1 MSVQDSDNPELSKIN
16 NEKVEEKKEPVNAVV
31 KTISTDDVRIQIN
44 PGRLRVRS
52 RSISPVNRNNS
63 RYFNPSPIPSR
74 RVIPPLEIPS
84 MRSNISSGH
93 GIGIDVKK
101 PAVKKQQDNDSSSSE
116 ENLNSTLSPGKLT
129 ILNKASS
136 DRYSKPQPQS
146 FGMANTKGWHG
157 RDDEKLREEYIN
169 RHNAG
174 NQYTKEQI
182 DNQRRTI
189 QKKIEDVEK
198 MLKIELKEINKK
210 SDDPKKERRRE
221 RIEKLFSDAKDFSE
235 MDYDMDTWREIE
247 DYWEELRAEQYDRL
261 KDNVGLT
268 DDTIIDNDFL
278 IVDSGEHSNKNIE
291 INDDEM
297 LSISLDIVA
306 IYLKGQKI
314 LYTEAKTFCEQQL
327 NFLMMPAIFISALTT
342 VLSMALDKTGFGSIL
357 IASLTAVNS
366 FLLAII
372 SYLKLDAKSEAH
384 KTSAYQFDKLQSKCE
399 FGSGRVIF
407 FSKAKYLKDHKDKDD
422 QYTAVFGL
430 IDEIELKVTE
440 IKDMNKFILPERV
453 RRALANL
460 YGVNVF
466 SAVKSF
472 LTSEKYLKAELSR
485 CIEIQKKYN
494 DEIQKVGI
502 SAEEREKYRDLIYT
516 WNVNMKTKR
525 DIERKLIEE
534 RENYMKLD
542 RSMLNDIS
550 SKHVNQMDC
559 CCCNCCGWLKT

>member
-1 MSVQDSDNPELSKIN
+1 MDPSTNNLESIELQKIIDNQASYFAPLELDKPIGRARARSVSPNNRFKPRNMTPPLARRIMPPIVKNTDVKHTVVNVNTRNPNDKTDNG
-16 NEKVEEKKEPVNAVV
+16 
-31 KTISTDDVRIQIN
+31 STSSEDHMA
-44 PGRLRVRS
+44 
-52 RSISPVNRNNS
+52 NS
-63 RYFNPSPIPSR
+63 R
-74 RVIPPLEIPS
+74 
-84 MRSNISSGH
+84 
-93 GIGIDVKK
+93 
-101 PAVKKQQDNDSSSSE
+101 
-116 ENLNSTLSPGKLT
+116 LT
-129 ILNKASS
+129 ILQKERNDKT
-136 DRYSKPQPQS
+136 YSRSVSRQKSLPNNEQ
-146 FGMANTKGWHG
+146 T
-157 RDDEKLREEYIN
+157 LREEYL
-169 RHNAG
+169 R
-174 NQYTKEQI
+174 
-182 DNQRRTI
+182 
-189 QKKIEDVEK
+189 QKKREKYSKEELDWQRKLIEDK
-198 MLKIELKEINKK
+198 IDDIQHMLSIELKLINKK
-210 SDDPKKERRRE
+210 SEDPQKARRRQK
-221 RIEKLFSDAKDFSE
+221 IEKLFQEAKNFSE

-247 DYWEELRAEQYDRL
+247 DYWEELRAEQYERL
-261 KDNVGLT
+261 KDNIALT
-268 DDTIIDNDFL
+268 DDIIIDNDFL
-278 IVDSGEHSNKNIE
+278 IVDSNDISKNNVQIS
-291 INDDEM
+291 DDEM

-342 VLSMALDKTGFGSIL
+342 VLSMALDKTSFGSIL

-366 FLLAII
+366 FVLAII

-407 FSKAKYLKDHKDKDD
+407 FSKAKYLKGTDSAANE
-422 QYTAVFGL
+422 QYKSVFEL

-453 RRALANL
+453 RRSLANL

-472 LTSEKYLKAELSR
+472 LTSEKYLKAELNR

-494 DEIQKVGI
+494 DEILKIGLSIDERQKN
-502 SAEEREKYRDLIYT
+502 RDLIYT
-516 WNVNMKTKR
+516 WNVNMRMKR

>member
-1 MSVQDSDNPELSKIN
+1 MSDTHSEESIPNSFVSTSSIPRLRGRARSLSPSNRSRRIMAPLGGLTRVNFNRENGVDSSEKQMLALEAPRLTIIQKESRSVSRQKSITGENGYHVPEGK
-16 NEKVEEKKEPVNAVV
+16 KKE
-31 KTISTDDVRIQIN
+31 
-44 PGRLRVRS
+44 
-52 RSISPVNRNNS
+52 
-63 RYFNPSPIPSR
+63 
-74 RVIPPLEIPS
+74 
-84 MRSNISSGH
+84 H
-93 GIGIDVKK
+93 
-101 PAVKKQQDNDSSSSE
+101 
-116 ENLNSTLSPGKLT
+116 
-129 ILNKASS
+129 
-136 DRYSKPQPQS
+136 YSKNDYSKQ
-146 FGMANTKGWHG
+146 
-157 RDDEKLREEYIN
+157 DYEK
-169 RHNAG
+169 
-174 NQYTKEQI
+174 
-182 DNQRRTI
+182 QRRMI
-189 QKKIEDVEK
+189 GEKIEDIQK
-198 MLKIELKEINKK
+198 MLTIELKKIDKK
-210 SDDPKKERRRE
+210 SEDPKKERRRE
-221 RIEKLFSDAKDFSE
+221 RIEKIFKDAKDFSE

-247 DYWEELRAEQYDRL
+247 DYWEELRAEQYERL
-261 KDNVGLT
+261 KDNVALT
-268 DDTIIDNDFL
+268 DDVIIDNDFL
-278 IVDSGEHSNKNIE
+278 IVDSSDNSNKNNVDMSE
-291 INDDEM
+291 DEM

-327 NFLMMPAIFISALTT
+327 NFLMMPAIFVSALTT
-342 VLSMALDKTGFGSIL
+342 VLSLALDKTGFGSIL
-357 IASLTAVNS
+357 ISSLTAVNS

-407 FSKAKYLKDHKDKDD
+407 FSKTKYLKEADSQSE
-422 QYTAVFGL
+422 QYKAVFDL

-472 LTSEKYLKAELSR
+472 LTSEKYLKAELNR

-494 DEIQKVGI
+494 DEIQKVGV
-502 SAEEREKYRDLIYT
+502 SKEEREKNRDLIYT
-516 WNVNMKTKR
+516 WNVNMRMKR
-525 DIERKLIEE
+525 DIERRLIEE

>member
-1 MSVQDSDNPELSKIN
+1 MDL
-16 NEKVEEKKEPVNAVV
+16 PVNNLESIELQKIIDNRA
-31 KTISTDDVRIQIN
+31 TYFAPLDA
-44 PGRLRVRS
+44 GRPRSRVRARSVSPANRFKPRNMTPPMARRMMLPIENHTVINVEQDTRNTSDKVDNGSNSSEDHMASNRLTIIQKECNNSKSYS
-52 RSISPVNRNNS
+52 RSASREKTLPKNS
-63 RYFNPSPIPSR
+63 QTF
-74 RVIPPLEIPS
+74 
-84 MRSNISSGH
+84 
-93 GIGIDVKK
+93 
-101 PAVKKQQDNDSSSSE
+101 
-116 ENLNSTLSPGKLT
+116 
-129 ILNKASS
+129 
-136 DRYSKPQPQS
+136 
-146 FGMANTKGWHG
+146 
-157 RDDEKLREEYIN
+157 REEYV
-169 RHNAG
+169 R
-174 NQYTKEQI
+174 
-182 DNQRRTI
+182 
-189 QKKIEDVEK
+189 QKKREKYSREELDWQRKLIEDK
-198 MLKIELKEINKK
+198 IDDIQHMLSIELKLINKK
-210 SDDPKKERRRE
+210 SDDPQKARRRQK
-221 RIEKLFSDAKDFSE
+221 IEKLFQEAKKFSE

-247 DYWEELRAEQYDRL
+247 DYWEELRAEQFERL
-261 KDNVGLT
+261 KDNIALT
-268 DDTIIDNDFL
+268 DDIIIDNDFL
-278 IVDSGEHSNKNIE
+278 IVDSNEVSRNNIQ
-291 INDDEM
+291 ISDDEM

-342 VLSMALDKTGFGSIL
+342 VLSLALEKTSFGSIL
-357 IASLTAVNS
+357 ISSLTAVNS
-366 FLLAII
+366 FVLAII

-407 FSKAKYLKDHKDKDD
+407 FSKAKYLKGGDSVINE
-422 QYTAVFGL
+422 QYKSVFDL

-453 RRALANL
+453 RRSLANL

-472 LTSEKYLKAELSR
+472 LTSEKYLKAELDR

-494 DEIQKVGI
+494 DEILKIGVSI
-502 SAEEREKYRDLIYT
+502 EERQKNRDLIYT
-516 WNVNMKTKR
+516 WNVNMRMKR

-559 CCCNCCGWLKT
+559 CCCSCCGWLKT

>member
-1 MSVQDSDNPELSKIN
+1 MSSSDGVVNNFESFELQKIIDN
-16 NEKVEEKKEPVNAVV
+16 KGSYFVPLETTRP
-31 KTISTDDVRIQIN
+31 
-44 PGRLRVRS
+44 RS
-52 RSISPVNRNNS
+52 RARARSVSPANRFRPRNMTPPMARRILPPIANHTVVGHTVVDVDNRNNS
-63 RYFNPSPIPSR
+63 DKTTDN
-74 RVIPPLEIPS
+74 
-84 MRSNISSGH
+84 RSN
-93 GIGIDVKK
+93 
-101 PAVKKQQDNDSSSSE
+101 SSE
-116 ENLNSTLSPGKLT
+116 DHTASNRLT
-129 ILNKASS
+129 IIQKECIDNTYTRAISRQKSSHNKSS
-136 DRYSKPQPQS
+136 HTNNDI
-146 FGMANTKGWHG
+146 MA
-157 RDDEKLREEYIN
+157 REEYL
-169 RHNAG
+169 R
-174 NQYTKEQI
+174 
-182 DNQRRTI
+182 
-189 QKKIEDVEK
+189 QKKKEKYTRDELDWQRKLIEDK
-198 MLKIELKEINKK
+198 IDDIQHMLSIELNIINKK
-210 SDDPKKERRRE
+210 SDDPKKARRRLK
-221 RIEKLFSDAKDFSE
+221 IEKLFKEAKDFSE

-247 DYWEELRAEQYDRL
+247 DYWEELRAEQLERL
-261 KDNVGLT
+261 KDNIALT
-268 DDTIIDNDFL
+268 DDIIIDNDFL
-278 IVDSGEHSNKNIE
+278 IVDSNEVSRNNIQ
-291 INDDEM
+291 ISDDEM

-342 VLSMALDKTGFGSIL
+342 VLSMALDKTSFGSIL

-366 FLLAII
+366 FVLAII

-407 FSKAKYLKDHKDKDD
+407 FSKAKYLKGGDSAINE
-422 QYTAVFGL
+422 QYKSVFDL

-453 RRALANL
+453 RRSLANL

-472 LTSEKYLKAELSR
+472 LTSEKYLKAELDR

-494 DEIQKVGI
+494 DEILKIGMSI
-502 SAEEREKYRDLIYT
+502 EERQKNRDLIYT
-516 WNVNMKTKR
+516 WNVNMRMKR
-525 DIERKLIEE
+525 DIERNLIEE

>member
-1 MSVQDSDNPELSKIN
+1 MKLL
-16 NEKVEEKKEPVNAVV
+16 
-31 KTISTDDVRIQIN
+31 TRST
-44 PGRLRVRS
+44 
-52 RSISPVNRNNS
+52 SPPFDRHNTRQ
-63 RYFNPSPIPSR
+63 FNPSPIPAR
-74 RVIPPLEIPS
+74 RLIPQLEIPQI
-84 MRSNISSGH
+84 ISSISTGRS
-93 GIGIDVKK
+93 IGIDVKK

-136 DRYSKPQPQS
+136 DRYSKPQSQS
-146 FGMANTKGWHG
+146 FGPANTKCLPIK
-157 RDDEKLREEYIN
+157 DEEKLREEYIN
-169 RHNAG
+169 RHNAR

-182 DNQRRTI
+182 ENQRKVI
-189 QKKIEDVEK
+189 QKKIEDIEK

-261 KDNVGLT
+261 KDNVALT

-278 IVDSGEHSNKNIE
+278 IVDSGELSNKNIE
-291 INDDEM
+291 ISDDEM

-327 NFLMMPAIFISALTT
+327 NFLMMPAIFVSALTT
-342 VLSMALDKTGFGSIL
+342 VLSLALDKTSFGSIL
-357 IASLTAVNS
+357 ISSLTAVNS

-502 SAEEREKYRDLIYT
+502 SAEEREKHRDLIYT

>member
-1 MSVQDSDNPELSKIN
+1 MPNSDSENSIDERYSSTSSIPKMQQRARSV
-16 NEKVEEKKEPVNAVV
+16 
-31 KTISTDDVRIQIN
+31 
-44 PGRLRVRS
+44 
-52 RSISPVNRNNS
+52 SPVNRNGGHTPVMN
-63 RYFNPSPIPSR
+63 RLLM
-74 RVIPPLEIPS
+74 PPKLVSDI
-84 MRSNISSGH
+84 RHNVTFDRGSNY
-93 GIGIDVKK
+93 KNEK
-101 PAVKKQQDNDSSSSE
+101 DSSSDE
-116 ENLNSTLSPGKLT
+116 HLAPALSQSGKLMILQKESKQLTRSKSITREPEIGERYKKEDLIKNIDTQISQSNKPST
-129 ILNKASS
+129 ITLPPKKTETYNKQ
-136 DRYSKPQPQS
+136 DY
-146 FGMANTKGWHG
+146 
-157 RDDEKLREEYIN
+157 EK
-169 RHNAG
+169 
-174 NQYTKEQI
+174 
-182 DNQRRTI
+182 QRKI
-189 QKKIEDVEK
+189 ISEKIEDIQK
-198 MLKIELKEINKK
+198 MLTIELKNIDKK
-210 SDDPKKERRRE
+210 SEDPKKDRRRDK
-221 RIEKLFSDAKDFSE
+221 IEKLFKEAKNFSE

-247 DYWEELRAEQYDRL
+247 DYWEELRAEQYERL
-261 KDNVGLT
+261 KDNVALT
-268 DDTIIDNDFL
+268 DDVIIDNDFL
-278 IVDSGEHSNKNIE
+278 IVDSIDTSNNSNVNM
-291 INDDEM
+291 NDDEM

-327 NFLMMPAIFISALTT
+327 NFLMLPAIFISALST
-342 VLSMALDKTGFGSIL
+342 VLSLALDKTGFGSIL
-357 IASLTAVNS
+357 ISSLTAVNS

-407 FSKAKYLKDHKDKDD
+407 FSKAKYLTDIKDD
-422 QYTAVFGL
+422 KEKENNKIEQYKAVFNL

-472 LTSEKYLKAELSR
+472 LTSEKYLKAELNR
-485 CIEIQKKYN
+485 CIDIQKKYSE
-494 DEIQKVGI
+494 EIQKVGV
-502 SAEEREKYRDLIYT
+502 STEERAKYRDLIYT
-516 WNVNMKTKR
+516 WNVNMRMKR

>member
-1 MSVQDSDNPELSKIN
+1 MSSSDGVVNNLESIELEKIIDSKASYFVPLETTRPKSRARARSVSPANRFRPRNMTPPMAHRILPPVAN
-16 NEKVEEKKEPVNAVV
+16 NTAVANHTAV
-31 KTISTDDVRIQIN
+31 GHTLVDVD
-44 PGRLRVRS
+44 
-52 RSISPVNRNNS
+52 NRNNN
-63 RYFNPSPIPSR
+63 YKTTDNG
-74 RVIPPLEIPS
+74 
-84 MRSNISSGH
+84 SN
-93 GIGIDVKK
+93 
-101 PAVKKQQDNDSSSSE
+101 SSE
-116 ENLNSTLSPGKLT
+116 DHTASNRLT
-129 ILNKASS
+129 IIQKECLDNTYTRAVSRQRSSHNKASHTNN
-136 DRYSKPQPQS
+136 DI
-146 FGMANTKGWHG
+146 MA
-157 RDDEKLREEYIN
+157 REEYL
-169 RHNAG
+169 R
-174 NQYTKEQI
+174 
-182 DNQRRTI
+182 
-189 QKKIEDVEK
+189 QKKKEKYTREELDWQRKLIEDK
-198 MLKIELKEINKK
+198 IDDIQHMLNIELNIINKK
-210 SDDPKKERRRE
+210 SDDPQKARRRQK
-221 RIEKLFSDAKDFSE
+221 IEKLFKEAKDFSK

-247 DYWEELRAEQYDRL
+247 DYWEELRAEQLERL
-261 KDNVGLT
+261 KDNIALT
-268 DDTIIDNDFL
+268 DDIIIDNDFL
-278 IVDSGEHSNKNIE
+278 IVDSNEVSKNNIQ
-291 INDDEM
+291 ISDDEM

-342 VLSMALDKTGFGSIL
+342 VLSMALDKTSFGSIL

-366 FLLAII
+366 FVLAII

-407 FSKAKYLKDHKDKDD
+407 FSKAKYLKGGDSVINE
-422 QYTAVFGL
+422 QYKSVFDL

-453 RRALANL
+453 RRSLANL

-472 LTSEKYLKAELSR
+472 LTSEKYLKAELNR

-494 DEIQKVGI
+494 DEILKIGMSI
-502 SAEEREKYRDLIYT
+502 EERQASRDLIYT
-516 WNVNMKTKR
+516 WNVNMRMKR

>member
-1 MSVQDSDNPELSKIN
+1 MSDSESQSQKSITDSYVSTSSIPRLRGRARSLSPSNRSRRMMPALGGLTRVNFNRENDVDSSEKQMLALEAPRLTIIQKESRSVSRQKSITGQPEVSAPEIK
-16 NEKVEEKKEPVNAVV
+16 KKE
-31 KTISTDDVRIQIN
+31 
-44 PGRLRVRS
+44 
-52 RSISPVNRNNS
+52 
-63 RYFNPSPIPSR
+63 
-74 RVIPPLEIPS
+74 
-84 MRSNISSGH
+84 H
-93 GIGIDVKK
+93 
-101 PAVKKQQDNDSSSSE
+101 
-116 ENLNSTLSPGKLT
+116 
-129 ILNKASS
+129 
-136 DRYSKPQPQS
+136 YSKQ
-146 FGMANTKGWHG
+146 
-157 RDDEKLREEYIN
+157 DYEK
-169 RHNAG
+169 
-174 NQYTKEQI
+174 
-182 DNQRRTI
+182 QRRMI
-189 QKKIEDVEK
+189 GEKIEDIQK
-198 MLKIELKEINKK
+198 MLTIELKKIDKK
-210 SDDPKKERRRE
+210 SEDPKKERRRE
-221 RIEKLFSDAKDFSE
+221 RIEKIFKEAKDFSE

-247 DYWEELRAEQYDRL
+247 DYWEELRAEQYERL
-261 KDNVGLT
+261 KDNVALT
-268 DDTIIDNDFL
+268 DDVIIDNDFL
-278 IVDSGEHSNKNIE
+278 IVDSNDSSNKNNVDMSE
-291 INDDEM
+291 DEM

-327 NFLMMPAIFISALTT
+327 NFLMMPAIFVSALTT
-342 VLSMALDKTGFGSIL
+342 VLSLALEKTSFGSIL
-357 IASLTAVNS
+357 ISSLTAVNS

-407 FSKAKYLKDHKDKDD
+407 FSKTKYLKGTDSQNE
-422 QYTAVFGL
+422 QYKAVFDL

-472 LTSEKYLKAELSR
+472 LTSEKYLKAELNR

-494 DEIQKVGI
+494 DEIQKVGV
-502 SAEEREKYRDLIYT
+502 STEERIKNRDLIYT
-516 WNVNMKTKR
+516 WNVNMRMKR
-525 DIERKLIEE
+525 DIERRLIEE

>member
-1 MSVQDSDNPELSKIN
+1 MDDSQSEKSIANSFVSTSSIPRLRGRARSLSPSNRSRRIMPQLGGLGRVNFNKESSVDSSEKQMLALEAPRLTIIQKESRSVSRQKSITGDNGYHVPESK
-16 NEKVEEKKEPVNAVV
+16 KKEHYTNYEYERQR
-31 KTISTDDVRIQIN
+31 KI
-44 PGRLRVRS
+44 
-52 RSISPVNRNNS
+52 
-63 RYFNPSPIPSR
+63 
-74 RVIPPLEIPS
+74 
-84 MRSNISSGH
+84 ISS
-93 GIGIDVKK
+93 
-101 PAVKKQQDNDSSSSE
+101 
-116 ENLNSTLSPGKLT
+116 
-129 ILNKASS
+129 
-136 DRYSKPQPQS
+136 
-146 FGMANTKGWHG
+146 
-157 RDDEKLREEYIN
+157 
-169 RHNAG
+169 
-174 NQYTKEQI
+174 
-182 DNQRRTI
+182 
-189 QKKIEDVEK
+189 KIEDIQK
-198 MLKIELKEINKK
+198 MLTIELKKIDKK

-221 RIEKLFSDAKDFSE
+221 RIEKLFKDAKDFSE

-247 DYWEELRAEQYDRL
+247 DYWEELRAEQYERL
-261 KDNVGLT
+261 KDNVALT
-268 DDTIIDNDFL
+268 DDVIIDNDFL
-278 IVDSGEHSNKNIE
+278 IVDSSDGSNKNNVE
-291 INDDEM
+291 LSDDEM

-342 VLSMALDKTGFGSIL
+342 VLSLALDKTGFGSIL
-357 IASLTAVNS
+357 ISSLTAVNS

-407 FSKAKYLKDHKDKDD
+407 FSRAKYFKEADNSKNE
-422 QYTAVFGL
+422 QYKAVFDL

-472 LTSEKYLKAELSR
+472 LTSEKYLKAELNR

-494 DEIQKVGI
+494 DEIQKVGVSI
-502 SAEEREKYRDLIYT
+502 EEREKNRDLIYT
-516 WNVNMKTKR
+516 WNVNMRMKR
-525 DIERKLIEE
+525 DIERRLIEE